1 MAQTHLLGCQTIVG
15 PACTI
20 RNVFTSVSFSFL
32 FRSPCYPRVLQGC
45 AVPHLTLR
53 VVCTRPCIRACMVYA
68 IENWSQTRPSRLV
81 WSMSNRSVGVM
92 VTFRDVT
99 PLEVARLRGRGEPLG
114 TSPTRVFL
122 LTTPGR
128 NRPMRRPG
136 FRGNAPMDDTHGR
149 TTDTGQSRRTVEGP
163 CGPPVHD
170 V

>member
-1 MAQTHLLGCQTIVG
+1 MAQTHLSGCQAIVG
-15 PACTI
+15 PACTMHD
-20 RNVFTSVSFSFL
+20 VVTSVSFSFL

-45 AVPHLTLR
+45 VVPHLTLR

-68 IENWSQTRPSRLV
+68 IENWSQSRPLQLIR
-81 WSMSNRSVGVM
+81 SMSNRCVGVM

-99 PLEVARLRGRGEPLG
+99 PLEVARVRGRGEPLG

-128 NRPMRRPG
+128 NRPMRGPG
-136 FRGNAPMDDTHGR
+136 FRGNAPVDDTYWP
-149 TTDTGQSRRTVEGP
+149 TTDTGQSRKTVEGR

-170 V
+170 A